1 MIRSMTGY
9 GASEY
14 ECDQWQIQVEVRS
27 VNHDLLKVSPRLP
40 DMLRLKE
47 SELNCLLREF
57 IQRGHVYV
65 KVNADISEQAM
76 SMLVDKRKL
85 SAYVRLARELS
96 EEADVP
102 LRLEVGSMLALPG
115 IQNTETLPREVRDAM
130 WEDVL
135 DATRNAIK
143 SLVEMRTTEGEK
155 LSDQLSQLSQELQ
168 QETEAVKSR
177 IDECLEKYQEK
188 LVERVDQLLNGIDA
202 RPEEG
207 ILAREIAATAERGDI
222 SEEVA
227 RMESHL
233 EQFDTAL
240 QNDESAVGK
249 KLEFLVQEMLR
260 ETNTMASKIPCSEL
274 VEIAVEMKTNVN
286 RLREQVRNI
295 E

>member
-27 VNHDLLKVSPRLP
+27 VNHDQLKVSPRLP

-47 SELNCLLREF
+47 SELNRLLREF

-85 SAYVRLARELS
+85 RAYVRLARELS

-240 QNDESAVGK
+240 QNDENAVGK